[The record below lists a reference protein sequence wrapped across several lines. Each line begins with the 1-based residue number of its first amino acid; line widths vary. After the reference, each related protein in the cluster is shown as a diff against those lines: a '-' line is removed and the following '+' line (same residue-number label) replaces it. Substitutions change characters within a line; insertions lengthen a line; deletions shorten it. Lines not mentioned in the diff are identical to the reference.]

1 MKRVTIFAALVFLTL
16 SGVAVRGDGD
26 EGLSAAPASALK
38 ARLEQLKLDAVAARD
53 PDEPGR
59 YVAALYVPGI
69 QLLVV
74 SAPYPLPS
82 AMDKKVAAAQYMDVY
97 MDLQGLR
104 DRSASFFVEDMLAD
118 GLRPP
123 SNPDLACDTTTS
135 NGAAPVVFNGKWAS
149 QQLTQEEYEA
159 KFKRDDERYARMLN
173 VLNTAVARRVTV
185 P

>member
-1 MKRVTIFAALVFLTL
+1 MTRVTISAALVFLTL
-16 SGVAVRGDGD
+16 SGAGIRADGD
-26 EGLSAAPASALK
+26 EWQSAAPAAALK

-59 YVAALYVPGI
+59 YVAALYIPGI

-74 SAPYPLPS
+74 SAPYPAP
-82 AMDKKVAAAQYMDVY
+82 AAIDKKISDAQYLDVY
-97 MDLQGLR
+97 MDLQGAR
-104 DRSASFFVEDMLAD
+104 DRSAHFFVEDVLAN

-123 SNPDLACDTTTS
+123 TDPDLACDTTTA
-135 NGAAPVVFNGKWAS
+135 NGAVPVVFNGKWIA

-159 KFKRDDERYARMLN
+159 RFKRDDERYARMLK
-173 VLNTAVARRVTV
+173 VLNAALARKVTV